1 MMRDVV
7 IGQYYPQSSL
17 VHRLDP
23 RVKLMGTIV
32 FLVSVFFVRSLPTFA
47 LVTAFFAICVLLSRV
62 PFRLMLRSIRGILVI
77 LLLSLL
83 LALFLTPGTVIFQ
96 AGILRITREG
106 FERGILTLIRL
117 TYLVTG
123 ASLMTLTTT
132 PNKLTDGM
140 EKGLGFLRAFH
151 VPVHEMA
158 MMMSIALRFIPIL
171 MDEMDK
177 IIRAQKARGADFYSK
192 NLIRRMQSMIP
203 IIVPLFVS
211 AIRRAD
217 DLATAMEARC
227 YHGGEGRTKM
237 KPLRYARRD
246 YLAYLILALYLA
258 GVICLAL
265 LPQLL

>member
-1 MMRDVV
+1 
-7 IGQYYPQSSL
+7 
-17 VHRLDP
+17 
-23 RVKLMGTIV
+23 
-32 FLVSVFFVRSLPTFA
+32 
-47 LVTAFFAICVLLSRV
+47 
-62 PFRLMLRSIRGILVI
+62 
-77 LLLSLL
+77 
-83 LALFLTPGTVIFQ
+83 
-96 AGILRITREG
+96 
-106 FERGILTLIRL
+106 
-117 TYLVTG
+117 
-123 ASLMTLTTT
+123 
-132 PNKLTDGM
+132 
-140 EKGLGFLRAFH
+140 
-151 VPVHEMA
+151 
-158 MMMSIALRFIPIL
+158 
-171 MDEMDK
+171 MDK

-246 YLAYLILALYLA
+246 YMAYLILALYLA